1 MGQDI
6 PQLLELLREN
16 TTTEEEINMDVIKK
30 ELVQEVAEVILI
42 TTQHKRKLKW
52 KQSSN
57 SKKIGKLKE

>member
-1 MGQDI
+1 MK
-6 PQLLELLREN
+6 
-16 TTTEEEINMDVIKK
+16 INVIKK

>member
-16 TTTEEEINMDVIKK
+16 TTTKEEINMDVIKK
-30 ELVQEVAEVILI
+30 ELVQEVAEVVLI